1 MYLSTIFKRKLL
13 LAATLLCAGML
24 SMTAATV
31 EDLKPIKST
40 YVCAFDNYTQNGGSR
55 AKGTLFGNNYFIDVT
70 GGSVSTGKGSIDIS
84 NSKTYSAIN
93 GADVD
98 YLSAKYSTYGSQL
111 NSLRLKNAQ
120 DVIALKPLAGSVI
133 YVFGV
138 GGGKTGADARIPKFA
153 TDAALSY
160 ALNAAPDAN
169 HPKTSEYVYK
179 FEVPKDKGFDGENPL
194 YIGSYNGDAFFS
206 YIIVE
211 CPQVESLYEVSVSAS
226 PNEAGLAAVISQ
238 APAQEAGKEE
248 VILEANPNK
257 GYAFK
262 EWQDDQGNTLST
274 NNPYTCEI
282 GADAS
287 FVAVFELRALP
298 ISATP
303 ATVLVKHVYDV
314 TGCKTKGDNQLIDS
328 SHDGDYIKFD
338 VIPAVAGKYSF
349 TSMIGTKND
358 GVAVT
363 LGYVDASG
371 NYVESEKK
379 DITNSGNYNRGENY
393 TWEFDLEEPG
403 KLYTF
408 KMLCHTT
415 KGGFCVNVFEMA
427 VVRAGDVTPTYTVTY
442 GLGETGAVGA
452 APAAESLKSGK
463 SITIP
468 ANYTLY
474 KEGYTLT
481 GWTDGVKTYK
491 LGDKMTVTANVALTP
506 VFTQN
511 NVSLADREEDITI
524 EWDFQRR
531 NGAPTV
537 AWEKRGLDNLSW
549 VTQVEIDG
557 EVIDVRMRVDVSAGK
572 VANANWPDCAQ
583 INKGTI
589 LSIPACK
596 GATIQ
601 MESLNAITTTT
612 IAGAVINQGTKTPT
626 YTYEGSEE
634 LIDIVIGDDGK
645 YWRTVTLTLPAL
657 TLVVTDRE
665 DLAASGTY
673 AKATY
678 SRTVDPAYNYG
689 TICLPFTPDA
699 ETCENYTFYTL
710 SKANST
716 SITFVEVDEPQANM
730 PYLYRAKDREA
741 TTHVFTGGK
750 TTVNTE
756 AGAHVVG
763 NWSFAGVFAKTVFK
777 PAELNA
783 NLYIYKPTSGE
794 DLIVEALNSLTMWP
808 YRAYFKC
815 NQVVAASAPTLRM
828 VIDGGVTGIEE
839 VITPDQIEGAVIYDL
854 MGRPVQ
860 QMIEGNFYI
869 VNGEKV
875 LY

>member
-31 EDLKPIKST
+31 ADLNPIKST
-40 YVCAFDNYTQNGGSR
+40 YVCAFDNYTQNGGGTR

-70 GGSVSTGKGSIDIS
+70 GGSVSTEKGSIDIS
-84 NSKTYSAIN
+84 KSSTYSAIN

-120 DVIALKPLAGSVI
+120 DVIALKPVAGSVI
-133 YVFGV
+133 YVFGQ
-138 GGGKTGADARIPKFA
+138 GNGKTGADARIPRFSTEA
-153 TDAALSY
+153 DLDP

-169 HPKTSEYVYK
+169 HPKTSNYVYK
-179 FEVPKDKGFDGENPL
+179 FEVPESFDGEKVL

-282 GADAS
+282 SADAS

-298 ISATP
+298 VSETP

-314 TGCKTKGDNQLIDS
+314 TGCVTKGDNQLIDS

-358 GVAVT
+358 GMAVT

-379 DITNSGNYNRGENY
+379 DITNSGNWNSGENY

-408 KMLCHTT
+408 KMLCHA
-415 KGGFCVNVFEMA
+415 KGSYCVNVFEMA
-427 VVRAGDVTPTYTVTY
+427 VVRASDVTPTYTVTY
-442 GLGETGAVGA
+442 GLGESGAVGA

-468 ANYTLY
+468 ANFTLY

-481 GWTDGVKTYK
+481 AWTDGANTYD
-491 LGDKMTVTANVALTP
+491 LGEKMTVTSNVSLSP

-511 NVSLADREEDITI
+511 TVSLADREEDITI
-524 EWDFQRR
+524 KWDFQRQ

-537 AWEKRGLDNLSW
+537 AWQGASFANMVW
-549 VTQVEIDG
+549 IAQAEING
-557 EVIDVRMRVDVSAGK
+557 EMIDVKMGVDASAGK
-572 VANANWPDCAQ
+572 VANANWNDWAQ
-583 INKGTI
+583 INGGTI

-601 MESLNAITTTT
+601 MESYNATTTTT
-612 IAGAVINQGTKTPT
+612 IAGDVINQGTKTPT
-626 YTYEGSEE
+626 YTYEGSDEQVN
-634 LIDIVIGDDGK
+634 IVIGDGS

-678 SRTVDPAYNYG
+678 SRTVDPIYNYG

-741 TTHVFTGGK
+741 TTHVFTGGT
-750 TTVNTE
+750 TTVNNVLGE
-756 AGAHVVG
+756 QVVG
-763 NWSFAGVFAKTVFK
+763 NWTFAGVFAKTVFL

-783 NLYIYKPTSGE
+783 DLYIYKPTSGE
-794 DLIVEALNSLTMWP
+794 DLLVQALNSLTMWP
-808 YRAYFKC
+808 YRAYLKC
-815 NQVVAASAPTLRM
+815 NRVVMSSAPASAMRL
-828 VIDGGVTGIEE
+828 VIDGGATGIEE

-860 QMIEGNFYI
+860 QMTEGNLYI

>member
-31 EDLKPIKST
+31 ADLKPIKST
-40 YVCAFDNYTQNGGSR
+40 YVCAFDNYTQNGGGTR
-55 AKGTLFGNNYFIDVT
+55 AEGTLFEHDYFLDVK
-70 GGSVSTGKGSIDIS
+70 GGSVATNKGSIDIS
-84 NSKTYSAIN
+84 KSSTYSAIN

-98 YLSAKYSTYGSQL
+98 YLAAKYSTYGSQL
-111 NSLRLKNAQ
+111 NSLRLKNNQ
-120 DVIALKPLAGSVI
+120 DVIALKPVAGSVI
-133 YVFGV
+133 YVFGQ
-138 GGGKTGADARIPKFA
+138 GNGKTGADARIPRFSTEA
-153 TDAALSY
+153 DLDP

-169 HPKTSEYVYK
+169 HPKTSNYVYK
-179 FEVPKDKGFDGENPL
+179 FEVPESFDGTKVL

-211 CPQVESLYEVSVSAS
+211 CPQVESLYEVTVSAS
-226 PNEAGLAAVISQ
+226 PNEAGLATVISQ

-248 VILEANPNK
+248 VILEANPNI

-282 GADAS
+282 SADAS

-298 ISATP
+298 VSETP

-314 TGCKTKGDNQLIDS
+314 TGCVTKGDNQLIDS

-338 VIPAVAGKYSF
+338 VIPAAAGKYSF

-358 GVAVT
+358 GMAVT

-379 DITNSGNYNRGENY
+379 DITNSGNWNSGENY

-408 KMLCHTT
+408 KMLCHAT
-415 KGGFCVNVFEMA
+415 GSYCVNVFEMA

-468 ANYTLY
+468 ANFTLY
-474 KEGYTLT
+474 KEAYTLT
-481 GWTDGVKTYK
+481 GWTDGEKTYQ

-524 EWDFQRR
+524 EWDFQRK

-537 AWEKRGLDNLSW
+537 AWQGAAFADMAW

-557 EVIDVRMRVDVSAGK
+557 EVIDVKMGVNASAGK
-572 VANANWPDCAQ
+572 VANANWNDWAQ
-583 INKGTI
+583 INGGTV
-589 LSIPACK
+589 LSIPAYK

-601 MESLNAITTTT
+601 MESHSATTNTT
-612 IAGAVINQGTKTPT
+612 IAGDVINQGTKTPT
-626 YTYEGSEE
+626 YTYEGSDEQVN
-634 LIDIVIGDDGK
+634 IVIGDGS

-678 SRTVDPAYNYG
+678 SRTVDPIYNYG

-750 TTVNTE
+750 TTVNNE
-756 AGAHVVG
+756 VGEHVVG
-763 NWSFAGVFAKTVFK
+763 NWSFAGVFAKTVFR

-783 NLYIYKPTSGE
+783 DFYIYKPNGGE
-794 DLIVEALNSLTMWP
+794 DLLIQALNSLTMWP
-808 YRAYFKC
+808 YRAYLKC
-815 NQVVAASAPTLRM
+815 NRVVMSSAPAMRL
-828 VIDGGVTGIEE
+828 VIEGGVTGIEE
-839 VITPDQIEGAVIYDL
+839 VITPDQIEGAVMYDL

-860 QMIEGNFYI
+860 EMTEGNLYI

>member
-1 MYLSTIFKRKLL
+1 M
-13 LAATLLCAGML
+13 
-24 SMTAATV
+24 
-31 EDLKPIKST
+31 
-40 YVCAFDNYTQNGGSR
+40 CAFSDYTKDDSTTVDG
-55 AKGTLFGNNYFIDVT
+55 KGKVSVIRKAGNKFGNDYFLDVK
-70 GGSVSTGKGSIDIS
+70 GGTVATNKGSIDIS
-84 NSKTYSAIN
+84 NSDKKAQYSAIN

-98 YLSAKYSTYGSQL
+98 YLSAKYSTYGSRL

-133 YVFGV
+133 YVFGQ
-138 GGGKTGADARIPKFA
+138 GNNKTGAQARIPKFA
-153 TDAALSY
+153 TDADLKE
-160 ALNAAPDAN
+160 ALNDGPDES
-169 HPKTSEYVYK
+169 HPKTSNYVYK

-211 CPQVESLYEVSVSAS
+211 LPPVEPLYKVTVSAS
-226 PNEAGLAAVISQ
+226 PVEGGLVSAVQEPQQDGVTEVVTLNATTNE
-238 APAQEAGKEE
+238 
-248 VILEANPNK
+248 

-262 EWQDDQGNTLST
+262 EWQDAEGNTLST

-287 FVAVFELRALP
+287 FVAVFEL
-298 ISATP
+298 
-303 ATVLVKHVYDV
+303 
-314 TGCKTKGDNQLIDS
+314 
-328 SHDGDYIKFD
+328 
-338 VIPAVAGKYSF
+338 
-349 TSMIGTKND
+349 M
-358 GVAVT
+358 
-363 LGYVDASG
+363 
-371 NYVESEKK
+371 
-379 DITNSGNYNRGENY
+379 
-393 TWEFDLEEPG
+393 
-403 KLYTF
+403 
-408 KMLCHTT
+408 
-415 KGGFCVNVFEMA
+415 
-427 VVRAGDVTPTYTVTY
+427 PTYTVTY
-442 GLGETGAVGA
+442 GLGESGAVGA
-452 APAAESLKSGK
+452 APAAESQESGK
-463 SITIP
+463 TITIP

-481 GWTDGVKTYK
+481 GWTDGEKTYK
-491 LGDKMTVTANVALTP
+491 LGDEMTVTANVALTP

-511 NVSLADREEDITI
+511 NVSLATRNDAVTIT
-524 EWDFQRR
+524 WDFQRK

-537 AWEKRGLDNLSW
+537 AWQGGSYANMAW
-549 VTQVEIDG
+549 VSQVKVNG
-557 EVIDVRMRVDVSAGK
+557 ETIDVKMGVNAASGK
-572 VANANWPDCAQ
+572 VANANWNDWAQ

-601 MESLNAITTTT
+601 MESHSATTTTT
-612 IAGAVINQGTKTPT
+612 IAGAVINQGTLTPT
-626 YTYEGSEE
+626 YTYEGSDEQVN
-634 LIDIVIGDDGK
+634 IVIGDGS
-645 YWRTVTLTLPAL
+645 YWRTVKLTLPAR
-657 TLVVTDRE
+657 TLDVVDRE
-665 DLAASGTY
+665 DLVAEGTY
-673 AKATY
+673 AQATY

-699 ETCENYTFYTL
+699 ETCEKYTFYTL

-815 NQVVAASAPTLRM
+815 NQVVAASAPMLRV

>member
-1 MYLSTIFKRKLL
+1 M
-13 LAATLLCAGML
+13 LLCAGML

-31 EDLKPIKST
+31 ADLKPIKST
-40 YVCAFDNYTQNGGSR
+40 YVYAFDAYTQNGGGSR

-98 YLSAKYSTYGSQL
+98 YLSVKYSTYGSQL
-111 NSLRLKNAQ
+111 KSLRLKNAQ

-133 YVFGV
+133 YVFGE
-138 GGGKTGADARIPKFA
+138 GGGKTGAGARIPRFSTEA
-153 TDAALSY
+153 DLDP
-160 ALNAAPDAN
+160 ALNAAPDES
-169 HPKTSEYVYK
+169 HPKTNNYVYK
-179 FEVPKDKGFDGENPL
+179 FEVPKGFDGEEVL
-194 YIGSYNGDAFFS
+194 YIGSYNDDAYFS

-211 CPQVESLYEVSVSAS
+211 LPPVESLYEVSVSAS

-314 TGCKTKGDNQLIDS
+314 TGCKTKGENQIIDS
-328 SHDGDYIKFD
+328 SKDGHYIKFD
-338 VIPAVAGKYSF
+338 VIPSVAGKYSF
-349 TSMIGTKND
+349 TSGIGTKND
-358 GVAVT
+358 GIAVT
-363 LGYVDASG
+363 LGYIDGAG
-371 NYVESEKK
+371 NYIEKEKK
-379 DITNSGNYNRGENY
+379 NITNTGGYNNLTDY

-403 KLYTF
+403 SLYTF
-408 KMLCHTT
+408 KMLCHNE
-415 KGGFCVNVFEMA
+415 GSGYCVNAYAMD
-427 VVRAGDVTPTYTVTY
+427 VVRIGDVTPTYTATY
-442 GLGETGAVGA
+442 SIGDTGAEGA
-452 APAAESLKSGK
+452 APATESLKSGK

-511 NVSLADREEDITI
+511 NVSLATRNDAVTIT
-524 EWDFQRR
+524 WDFQRK

-537 AWEKRGLDNLSW
+537 AWQGGSYANMAW
-549 VTQVEIDG
+549 VSQVKVNG
-557 EVIDVRMRVDVSAGK
+557 ETIDVKMGVNAASGK
-572 VANANWPDCAQ
+572 VANANWNDWAQ

-601 MESLNAITTTT
+601 MESHSATTTTT
-612 IAGAVINQGTKTPT
+612 IAGDTIDQGTKTPS
-626 YTYEGSEE
+626 YTYEGSDEQVN
-634 LIDIVIGDDGK
+634 IVIGDGS
-645 YWRTVTLTLPAL
+645 YWRTVKLTLPAR
-657 TLVVTDRE
+657 TLDVVDRE
-665 DLAASGTY
+665 DLVAEGTY
-673 AKATY
+673 AQATY

-699 ETCENYTFYTL
+699 ETCEKYTFYTL

-741 TTHVFTGGK
+741 TIHTFAGGE

-763 NWSFAGVFAKTVFK
+763 NWSFAGVFAKTIFK

-815 NQVVAASAPTLRM
+815 NQVVAASAPMLRV

>member
-1 MYLSTIFKRKLL
+1 MNFFTKSRRRLL
-13 LAATLLCAGML
+13 LFAALLCAGMA
-24 SMTAATV
+24 SMKASTV
-31 EDLKPIKST
+31 NDLQTIRGT
-40 YVCAFDNYTQNGGSR
+40 YVYAFDAYTQNGGGTR
-55 AKGTLFGNNYFIDVT
+55 TNGTLFGNDFFLDVT

-84 NSKTYSAIN
+84 NSSTYTAIN

-98 YLSAKYSTYGSQL
+98 YLSATYSTYGSQL

-120 DVIALKPLAGSVI
+120 DVIALKPVAGSVI
-133 YVFGV
+133 YLFGQ
-138 GGGKTGADARIPKFA
+138 GNNKTGAEARIPKFA
-153 TDAALSY
+153 TDAALSS
-160 ALNAAPDAN
+160 ALNATPGAD
-169 HPKTSEYVYK
+169 HPASGTYVYK
-179 FEVPKDKGFDGENPL
+179 FEVPEDFDGEKVL

-211 CPQVESLYEVSVSAS
+211 LPPVESLYEVTVSAS
-226 PNEAGLAAVISQ
+226 PVEGGLVTAV
-238 APAQEAGKEE
+238 QEPQQDGVTE
-248 VILEANPNK
+248 VVTLYANPNK

-262 EWQDDQGNTLST
+262 EWQDAEGNTLST
-274 NNPYTCEI
+274 TTPYTDSI
-282 GADAS
+282 KADAAY
-287 FVAVFELRALP
+287 VAVFESTALP
-298 ISATP
+298 VSATP

-314 TGCKTKGDNQLIDS
+314 TDCKTKGDDQLIDS
-328 SHDGDYIKFD
+328 SYDGAYIKFD

-358 GVAVT
+358 GMGVT
-363 LGYVDASG
+363 LGYVDAGG

-379 DITNSGNYNRGENY
+379 DITNSGNWNSGENY

-408 KMLCHTT
+408 KMLCHAN
-415 KGGFCVNVFEMA
+415 GSYCVNVFEMA
-427 VVRAGDVTPTYTVTY
+427 VVRVGDVTPTYTVTY

-463 SITIP
+463 TITIP
-468 ANYTLY
+468 ANFTLY

-481 GWTDGVKTYK
+481 GWTDGVNTYD
-491 LGDKMTVTANVALTP
+491 LGGKMTVTSNVSLTP

-511 NVSLADREEDITI
+511 NVSLATRNDAVTIT
-524 EWDFQRR
+524 WDFQRK

-537 AWEKRGLDNLSW
+537 AWQGGSCENMAW
-549 VTQVEIDG
+549 VSQVKVNG
-557 EVIDVRMRVDVSAGK
+557 ETIDVKMGVNAASGK
-572 VANANWPDCAQ
+572 VANANWEDWAQ
-583 INKGTI
+583 LNGGTV
-589 LSIPACK
+589 LSIPAYK

-601 MESLNAITTTT
+601 LESYSATTTTT
-612 IAGAVINQGTKTPT
+612 IAGDVIDQGTKTPS
-626 YTYEGSEE
+626 YTYEGTEE
-634 LIDIVIGDDGK
+634 QIDIVIGDGS
-645 YWRTVTLTLPAL
+645 YWRTVTLTLPAR
-657 TLVVTDRE
+657 TLEVVDRE
-665 DLAASGTY
+665 DLVAEGTY
-673 AKATY
+673 AQATY

-699 ETCENYTFYTL
+699 ETCEQYTFYTL
-710 SKANST
+710 SAATNNT
-716 SITFVEVDEPQANM
+716 ITFVEVAEPQANM

-741 TTHVFTGGK
+741 TTHTFTGGE

-756 AGAHVVG
+756 AGAQVVG

-815 NQVVAASAPTLRM
+815 NQVVAASAPTLRV

>member
-1 MYLSTIFKRKLL
+1 MCTRLMHTPK
-13 LAATLLCAGML
+13 M
-24 SMTAATV
+24 
-31 EDLKPIKST
+31 
-40 YVCAFDNYTQNGGSR
+40 GGGTR
-55 AKGTLFGNNYFIDVT
+55 TNGTLFGNDFFLDVT
-70 GGSVSTGKGSIDIS
+70 GGSVSTGKGSIDLS
-84 NSKTYSAIN
+84 NSSTYTAIN

-98 YLSAKYSTYGSQL
+98 YLSATYSTYGSQL

-120 DVIALKPLAGSVI
+120 DVIALKPVAGSVI
-133 YVFGV
+133 YLFGQ
-138 GGGKTGADARIPKFA
+138 GNNKTGAEARIPKFA
-153 TDAALSY
+153 TDAALSS
-160 ALNAAPDAN
+160 ALNATPGAD
-169 HPKTSEYVYK
+169 HPASGTYVYK
-179 FEVPKDKGFDGENPL
+179 FEVPEGFDGEQPL

-211 CPQVESLYEVSVSAS
+211 LPPVESLYEVTASAS
-226 PNEAGLAAVISQ
+226 PVEGGLVTAV
-238 APAQEAGKEE
+238 QEPQQDGVTE
-248 VILEANPNK
+248 VVTLYANPNK

-262 EWQDDQGNTLST
+262 EWQDAEGNTLST
-274 NNPYTCEI
+274 STPYTDSI
-282 GADAS
+282 KADAAY
-287 FVAVFELRALP
+287 VAVFESTALP
-298 ISATP
+298 VSATP

-314 TGCKTKGDNQLIDS
+314 TGCVTKGDNQLIDS

-358 GVAVT
+358 GMGVT
-363 LGYVDASG
+363 LGYVDAGG

-379 DITNSGNYNRGENY
+379 DITNSGNWNSGENY

-408 KMLCHTT
+408 KMLCHAE
-415 KGGFCVNVFEMA
+415 GGYCVNVFEMA
-427 VVRAGDVTPTYTVTY
+427 VVRVGDVTPTYTVTY

-463 SITIP
+463 TITIP

-481 GWTDGVKTYK
+481 GWTDGVNTYD
-491 LGDKMTVTANVALTP
+491 LGGKMTVSANTNLTP

-511 NVSLADREEDITI
+511 NVSLATRNDAVTIT
-524 EWDFQRR
+524 WDFQRK

-537 AWEKRGLDNLSW
+537 AWQGGSCENMAW
-549 VTQVEIDG
+549 VSQVKVNG
-557 EVIDVRMRVDVSAGK
+557 ETIDVKMGVNAASGK
-572 VANANWPDCAQ
+572 VANANWEDWAQ
-583 INKGTI
+583 LNGGTV
-589 LSIPACK
+589 LSIPAYK

-601 MESLNAITTTT
+601 LESYSATTTTT
-612 IAGAVINQGTKTPT
+612 IAGDVIDQGTKTPS
-626 YTYEGSEE
+626 YTYEGTEE
-634 LIDIVIGDDGK
+634 QIDIVIGDGS
-645 YWRTVTLTLPAL
+645 YWRTVTLTLPAR
-657 TLVVTDRE
+657 TLEVVDRE
-665 DLAASGTY
+665 DLVAEGTY
-673 AKATY
+673 AQATY

-699 ETCENYTFYTL
+699 ETCEQYTFYTL
-710 SKANST
+710 SAATNNT
-716 SITFVEVDEPQANM
+716 ITFVEVAEPQANM
-730 PYLYRAKDREA
+730 PYLYSAKDREA
-741 TTHVFTGGK
+741 TTHTFTGGE

-756 AGAHVVG
+756 AGAQVVG

-815 NQVVAASAPTLRM
+815 NQVVAASAPTLRV

-839 VITPDQIEGAVIYDL
+839 VIPPDQIEGAVIYDL

>member
-31 EDLKPIKST
+31 ADLKPIKST
-40 YVCAFDNYTQNGGSR
+40 YVCAFDNYTQNGGGTR
-55 AKGTLFGNNYFIDVT
+55 AEGTLFEHDYFLDVK
-70 GGSVSTGKGSIDIS
+70 GGSVATNKGSIDIS
-84 NSKTYSAIN
+84 KSSTYSAIN

-98 YLSAKYSTYGSQL
+98 YLAAKYSTYGSQL
-111 NSLRLKNAQ
+111 NSLRLKNNH
-120 DVIALKPLAGSVI
+120 DVIALKPVAGSVI
-133 YVFGV
+133 YVFGQ
-138 GGGKTGADARIPKFA
+138 GNGKTGADARIPRFSTEA
-153 TDAALSY
+153 DLDP

-169 HPKTSEYVYK
+169 HPKTSNYVYK
-179 FEVPKDKGFDGENPL
+179 FEVPESFDGTKVL

-211 CPQVESLYEVSVSAS
+211 CPQVESLYEVTVSAS
-226 PNEAGLAAVISQ
+226 PNEAGLATVISQ

-248 VILEANPNK
+248 VILEANPNI

-282 GADAS
+282 SADAS

-298 ISATP
+298 VSETP

-314 TGCKTKGDNQLIDS
+314 TGCVTKGDNQLIDS

-338 VIPAVAGKYSF
+338 VIPAAAGKYSF

-358 GVAVT
+358 GMAVT

-379 DITNSGNYNRGENY
+379 DITNSGNWNSGENY

-408 KMLCHTT
+408 KMLCHAT
-415 KGGFCVNVFEMA
+415 GSYCVNVFEMA

-468 ANYTLY
+468 ANFTLY

-481 GWTDGVKTYK
+481 GWTDGEKTYQ

-524 EWDFQRR
+524 EWDFQRN

-537 AWEKRGLDNLSW
+537 AWQGATFADMAW

-557 EVIDVRMRVDVSAGK
+557 EVIDVRMRVNASAGK
-572 VANANWPDCAQ
+572 VANANWNDWAQ
-583 INKGTI
+583 INGGTV

-601 MESLNAITTTT
+601 MESWGATKTTT
-612 IAGAVINQGTKTPT
+612 IAGDVINQETKTPT
-626 YTYEGSEE
+626 YTYEGSDEQV
-634 LIDIVIGDDGK
+634 DIVIGDGS

-657 TLVVTDRE
+657 TLVVTDLE

-678 SRTVDPAYNYG
+678 SRTVDPIYNYG

-716 SITFVEVDEPQANM
+716 SVTFVEVNEPQANM

-750 TTVNTE
+750 TTVNNE
-756 AGAHVVG
+756 VGEHVVG
-763 NWSFAGVFAKTVFK
+763 NWSFAGVFAKTVFS

-783 NLYIYKPTSGE
+783 DLYIYKPNGGE
-794 DLIVEALNSLTMWP
+794 DLLIQALNSLTMWP
-808 YRAYFKC
+808 YRAYLKC
-815 NQVVAASAPTLRM
+815 NRVVMSSAPAMRL

-839 VITPDQIEGAVIYDL
+839 VITPDQIEGAVMYDL

-860 QMIEGNFYI
+860 EVTEGNLYI

>member
-1 MYLSTIFKRKLL
+1 MTFKRSEVPMCTRLMHTPK
-13 LAATLLCAGML
+13 M
-24 SMTAATV
+24 
-31 EDLKPIKST
+31 
-40 YVCAFDNYTQNGGSR
+40 GGGTR
-55 AKGTLFGNNYFIDVT
+55 AKGTLFGNDFFLDVT

-84 NSKTYSAIN
+84 VSDTYSAIN

-120 DVIALKPLAGSVI
+120 DVIALKPVAGSVI
-133 YVFGV
+133 YLFGQ
-138 GGGKTGADARIPKFA
+138 GNNKTGAEARIPKFA
-153 TDAALSY
+153 TDAALSS
-160 ALNAAPDAN
+160 ALNATPGAD
-169 HPKTSEYVYK
+169 HPASGTYVYK
-179 FEVPKDKGFDGENPL
+179 FEVPEDFDGEKVL

-211 CPQVESLYEVSVSAS
+211 LPPVESLYEVTVSAS
-226 PNEAGLAAVISQ
+226 PVEGGLVSAV
-238 APAQEAGKEE
+238 QEPQQDGVTE
-248 VILEANPNK
+248 VVTLYANPNK

-262 EWQDDQGNTLST
+262 EWQDAEGNTLST
-274 NNPYTCEI
+274 TTPYTDSI
-282 GADAS
+282 KADAAY
-287 FVAVFELRALP
+287 VAVFESTALP
-298 ISATP
+298 VSATP

-314 TGCKTKGDNQLIDS
+314 TGCVTKGDNQLIDS

-358 GVAVT
+358 GMGVT
-363 LGYVDASG
+363 LGYVDAGG

-379 DITNSGNYNRGENY
+379 DITNSGNWNSGENY

-408 KMLCHTT
+408 KMLCHAN
-415 KGGFCVNVFEMA
+415 GSYCVNVFEMA
-427 VVRAGDVTPTYTVTY
+427 VVRVGDVTPTYTVTY

-463 SITIP
+463 TITIP
-468 ANYTLY
+468 ANFTLY

-481 GWTDGVKTYK
+481 GWTDGVNTYD
-491 LGDKMTVTANVALTP
+491 LGDKMTVTSNVSLTP

-511 NVSLADREEDITI
+511 NVSLATRNDAVTIT
-524 EWDFQRR
+524 WDFQRK

-537 AWEKRGLDNLSW
+537 AWQGGSCENMAW
-549 VTQVEIDG
+549 VSQVKVNG
-557 EVIDVRMRVDVSAGK
+557 ETIDVKMGVNAASGK
-572 VANANWPDCAQ
+572 VANANWEDWAQ
-583 INKGTI
+583 LNGGTV
-589 LSIPACK
+589 LSIPAYK

-601 MESLNAITTTT
+601 LESYSATTTTT
-612 IAGAVINQGTKTPT
+612 IAGDVIDQGTKTPS
-626 YTYEGSEE
+626 YTYEGTEE
-634 LIDIVIGDDGK
+634 QIDIVIGDGS
-645 YWRTVTLTLPAL
+645 YWRTVTLTLPAR
-657 TLVVTDRE
+657 TLEVVDRE
-665 DLAASGTY
+665 DLVAEGTY
-673 AKATY
+673 AQATY

-699 ETCENYTFYTL
+699 ETCEQYTFYTL
-710 SKANST
+710 SAATNNT
-716 SITFVEVDEPQANM
+716 ITFVEVAEPQANM
-730 PYLYRAKDREA
+730 PYLYSAKDREA
-741 TTHVFTGGK
+741 TTHTFTGGE

-756 AGAHVVG
+756 AGAQVVG

-815 NQVVAASAPTLRM
+815 NQVVAASAPTLRV

>member
-1 MYLSTIFKRKLL
+1 MCTRLMHTPK
-13 LAATLLCAGML
+13 M
-24 SMTAATV
+24 
-31 EDLKPIKST
+31 
-40 YVCAFDNYTQNGGSR
+40 GGGTR
-55 AKGTLFGNNYFIDVT
+55 AKGTLFGNDFFLDVI
-70 GGSVSTGKGSIDIS
+70 GGSVATNKGSIDLS
-84 NSKTYSAIN
+84 NSSTYTAIN

-98 YLSAKYSTYGSQL
+98 YLSATYSTYGSQL

-120 DVIALKPLAGSVI
+120 DVIALKPVAGSVI
-133 YVFGV
+133 YVFGQ
-138 GGGKTGADARIPKFA
+138 GNNKTGAEARIPKFA
-153 TDAALSY
+153 TDAALSS
-160 ALNAAPDAN
+160 ALNETPGAD
-169 HPKTSEYVYK
+169 HPASGTYVYK
-179 FEVPKDKGFDGENPL
+179 FEVPEDFDGEKPL

-211 CPQVESLYEVSVSAS
+211 LPQVESLYEVTVSAS
-226 PNEAGLAAVISQ
+226 PVEGGLVSAV
-238 APAQEAGKEE
+238 QEPQQDGVTE
-248 VILEANPNK
+248 VVTLYATPKK
-257 GYAFK
+257 GYVFE
-262 EWQDDQGNTLST
+262 EWQDAEGNTLST
-274 NNPYTCEI
+274 TTPYTDSI
-282 GADAS
+282 KADAAY
-287 FVAVFELRALP
+287 VAVFESTALP
-298 ISATP
+298 VSATP

-358 GVAVT
+358 GMGVT
-363 LGYVDASG
+363 LGYVDAGG

-379 DITNSGNYNRGENY
+379 DITNSGNWNSGENY
-393 TWEFDLEEPG
+393 TWEFDLEESG

-408 KMLCHTT
+408 KMLCHA
-415 KGGFCVNVFEMA
+415 KDSYCVSVFEMD
-427 VVRAGDVTPTYTVTY
+427 VVRIGDATPTYTVTY

-468 ANYTLY
+468 TNYTLY

-481 GWTDGVKTYK
+481 GWTDGETTYK
-491 LGDKMTVTANVALTP
+491 VGDKMTVTSNVSLTP

-511 NVSLADREEDITI
+511 NVSLATRNDAVTIT
-524 EWDFQRR
+524 WDFQRK

-537 AWEKRGLDNLSW
+537 AWEKRGLDNMSW
-549 VTQVEIDG
+549 VSQVKVNG
-557 EVIDVRMRVDVSAGK
+557 ETIDVRMRVNVAAGK
-572 VANANWPDCAQ
+572 FNNVSKEDLVQ
-583 INKGTI
+583 INGGTI

-596 GATIQ
+596 GAIIRW
-601 MESLNAITTTT
+601 ESSYATKITT
-612 IAGAVINQGTKTPT
+612 IAGDTIDQETTTPT
-626 YTYEGSEE
+626 YTYEGSDEQ
-634 LIDIVIGDDGK
+634 IDIVIGDNDGK
-645 YWRTVTLTLPAL
+645 YWRTVTLTLPAR
-657 TLVVTDRE
+657 TLEVVDRE
-665 DLAASGTY
+665 DLVAEGTY
-673 AKATY
+673 AQATY

-699 ETCENYTFYTL
+699 ETCEQYTFYTL
-710 SKANST
+710 SAATNNT
-716 SITFVEVDEPQANM
+716 ITFVEVAEPQANM
-730 PYLYRAKDREA
+730 PYLYSAKDREA
-741 TTHVFTGGK
+741 TTHTFTGGE

-756 AGAHVVG
+756 AGAQVVG

-815 NQVVAASAPTLRM
+815 NQVVAASAPTLRV

>member
-1 MYLSTIFKRKLL
+1 M
-13 LAATLLCAGML
+13 
-24 SMTAATV
+24 
-31 EDLKPIKST
+31 
-40 YVCAFDNYTQNGGSR
+40 
-55 AKGTLFGNNYFIDVT
+55 
-70 GGSVSTGKGSIDIS
+70 
-84 NSKTYSAIN
+84 
-93 GADVD
+93 
-98 YLSAKYSTYGSQL
+98 
-111 NSLRLKNAQ
+111 
-120 DVIALKPLAGSVI
+120 
-133 YVFGV
+133 
-138 GGGKTGADARIPKFA
+138 
-153 TDAALSY
+153 
-160 ALNAAPDAN
+160 
-169 HPKTSEYVYK
+169 
-179 FEVPKDKGFDGENPL
+179 
-194 YIGSYNGDAFFS
+194 
-206 YIIVE
+206 IVE
-211 CPQVESLYEVSVSAS
+211 LPSVESLYEVSVSAS

-298 ISATP
+298 VSETTS
-303 ATVLVKHVYDV
+303 TVLVKNVYDV
-314 TGCKTKGDNQLIDS
+314 SGCKTVGENQIIDS
-328 SHDGDYIKFD
+328 SKDGHYIKFD
-338 VIPAVAGKYSF
+338 VIPSVAGKYSF
-349 TSMIGTKND
+349 TSGIGTKND
-358 GVAVT
+358 GIAVT
-363 LGYVDASG
+363 LGYIDGAG
-371 NYVESEKK
+371 NYIEKEKK
-379 DITNSGNYNRGENY
+379 NITNTGGYNNLTDY

-403 KLYTF
+403 SLYTF
-408 KMLCHTT
+408 KMLCHNE
-415 KGGFCVNVFEMA
+415 GSGYCVNAYAMD
-427 VVRAGDVTPTYTVTY
+427 VVRIGDVTPTYTATY
-442 GLGETGAVGA
+442 SIGDTGAEGA

-491 LGDKMTVTANVALTP
+491 LGDEMTVTANVALTP

-511 NVSLADREEDITI
+511 NVSLATRNDAVTIT
-524 EWDFQRR
+524 WDFQRK

-537 AWEKRGLDNLSW
+537 AWQGGSYTNMAW
-549 VTQVEIDG
+549 VSQVKVNG
-557 EVIDVRMRVDVSAGK
+557 ETIDVKMGVNAASGK
-572 VANANWPDCAQ
+572 VANANWEDWAQ

-601 MESLNAITTTT
+601 MESHSATTTTT
-612 IAGAVINQGTKTPT
+612 IAGAVINQGTLTPT
-626 YTYEGSEE
+626 YTYEGSDEQVN
-634 LIDIVIGDDGK
+634 IVIGDGS
-645 YWRTVTLTLPAL
+645 YWRTVKLTLPAR
-657 TLVVTDRE
+657 TLDVVDRE
-665 DLAASGTY
+665 DLVAEGTY
-673 AKATY
+673 AQATY

-699 ETCENYTFYTL
+699 ETCEKYTFYTL

-716 SITFVEVDEPQANM
+716 SITFVEVNEPQANM

-741 TTHVFTGGK
+741 TIHTFAGGE

-763 NWSFAGVFAKTVFK
+763 NWSFAGVFEKTVFK

-783 NLYIYKPTSGE
+783 DLYIYKPNGGE
-794 DLIVEALNSLTMWP
+794 DLLIQALNSLTMWP
-808 YRAYFKC
+808 YRAYLKC
-815 NQVVAASAPTLRM
+815 NRVVMSSAPAMRL

-839 VITPDQIEGAVIYDL
+839 VITPDQIEGAVMYDL

-860 QMIEGNFYI
+860 EMTEGNLYI

>member
-13 LAATLLCAGML
+13 LAATMLCAGML

-31 EDLKPIKST
+31 ADLKPIKST
-40 YVCAFDNYTQNGGSR
+40 YVCAFDNYTQNGGGTR
-55 AKGTLFGNNYFIDVT
+55 AKGTLFGNDFFLDVT
-70 GGSVSTGKGSIDIS
+70 GGSVATNKGSIDIS
-84 NSKTYSAIN
+84 KSSTYSAIN

-98 YLSAKYSTYGSQL
+98 YLAAKYSTYGSQL
-111 NSLRLKNAQ
+111 NSLRLKNNQ
-120 DVIALKPLAGSVI
+120 DVIALKPVTGAVI
-133 YVFGV
+133 YVFGQ
-138 GGGKTGADARIPKFA
+138 GNGATGAGARIPKFA
-153 TDAALSY
+153 PNADLSSAY
-160 ALNAAPDAN
+160 NNAPDAN
-169 HPKTSEYVYK
+169 HPASNVYVYK
-179 FEVPKDKGFDGENPL
+179 FEVPEGFDGEDVL
-194 YIGSYNGDAFFS
+194 YVGSYNGDAFFS

-211 CPQVESLYEVSVSAS
+211 LPPVESLYEVSVSAS

-238 APAQEAGKEE
+238 ETQQDGVTEQ
-248 VILEANPNK
+248 VILEATPNK

-262 EWQDDQGNTLST
+262 EWQDGEGNTLST
-274 NNPYTCEI
+274 DNPYTCNI
-282 GADAS
+282 TADAE
-287 FVAVFELRALP
+287 FVGVFTLRAVP
-298 ISATP
+298 VSETT
-303 ATVLVKHVYDV
+303 ATVLVKNVYDV
-314 TGCKTKGDNQLIDS
+314 TGCKTKGENQLIDS
-328 SHDGDYIKFD
+328 SEDGHYIKFD
-338 VIPAVAGKYSF
+338 IIPTVAGKYSF
-349 TSMIGTKND
+349 TSGIGTTND
-358 GVAVT
+358 GIAVT
-363 LGYVDASG
+363 LGYIDGAG
-371 NYVESEKK
+371 NYIEKEKK
-379 DITNSGNYNRGENY
+379 NITNTGSYDKLNNY

-403 KLYTF
+403 SLYTF
-408 KMLCHTT
+408 KMLCHNE
-415 KGGFCVNVFEMA
+415 GSGFCVNAYAMD
-427 VVRAGDVTPTYTVTY
+427 VVRIGDVTPTYTVTY
-442 GLGETGAVGA
+442 GLGESGAVGA
-452 APAAESLKSGK
+452 APDAESLKSGK

-468 ANYTLY
+468 ANFTLY
-474 KEGYTLT
+474 KEAYTLT
-481 GWTDGVKTYK
+481 GWTDGEKTYQ
-491 LGDKMTVTANVALTP
+491 LGDEMTVTANVALTP

-524 EWDFQRR
+524 EWDFQRK
-531 NGAPTV
+531 NGAPAV

-557 EVIDVRMRVDVSAGK
+557 EVVDVRMRVNVVAGK
-572 VANANWPDCAQ
+572 FNNVSKDDWCQ
-583 INKGTI
+583 INGGTI

-601 MESLNAITTTT
+601 MESHSATTTTT
-612 IAGAVINQGTKTPT
+612 IADDVINQGTKTPT
-626 YTYEGSEE
+626 YTYEGSDEQV
-634 LIDIVIGDDGK
+634 DIVIGDGS

-678 SRTVDPAYNYG
+678 SRTVDPIYNYG

-750 TTVNTE
+750 TTVNNE
-756 AGAHVVG
+756 VGEHVVG

-783 NLYIYKPTSGE
+783 DLYIYKPNGGE
-794 DLIVEALNSLTMWP
+794 DLLIQALNSLTMWP
-808 YRAYFKC
+808 YRAYLKC
-815 NQVVAASAPTLRM
+815 NRVVMSSAPAMRL

-839 VITPDQIEGAVIYDL
+839 VITPDQIEGAVMYDL

-860 QMIEGNFYI
+860 EMTEGNLYI
-869 VNGEKV
+869 INGEKV

>member
-1 MYLSTIFKRKLL
+1 MNFFTKSRRRLL
-13 LAATLLCAGML
+13 LFAALLCAGMA
-24 SMTAATV
+24 SMKASTV
-31 EDLKPIKST
+31 NDLQTIRGT
-40 YVCAFDNYTQNGGSR
+40 YVYAFDAYTQNGGGTR
-55 AKGTLFGNNYFIDVT
+55 AKGTLFGNDFFLDVT

-84 NSKTYSAIN
+84 VSDTYSAIN

-98 YLSAKYSTYGSQL
+98 YLSAQYSTYGSQL

-120 DVIALKPLAGSVI
+120 DVIALKPVAGSVI
-133 YVFGV
+133 YVFGQ
-138 GGGKTGADARIPKFA
+138 GNGATGAAARIPRFSTEA
-153 TDAALSY
+153 DLDP
-160 ALNAAPDAN
+160 ALNVAPDES
-169 HPKTSEYVYK
+169 HPKTNNYVFKY
-179 FEVPKDKGFDGENPL
+179 EVPEDFDGEKVL
-194 YIGSYNGDAFFS
+194 YIGSYNGDAYFS

-211 CPQVESLYEVSVSAS
+211 LPPVESLYEVTVSAS
-226 PNEAGLAAVISQ
+226 PVEGGLVSAV
-238 APAQEAGKEE
+238 QEPQQDGVTE
-248 VILEANPNK
+248 VVTLYANPNK

-262 EWQDDQGNTLST
+262 EWQDAEGNTLST
-274 NNPYTCEI
+274 STPYTDSI
-282 GADAS
+282 KADAAY
-287 FVAVFELRALP
+287 VAVFESTALP
-298 ISATP
+298 VSATP

-314 TGCKTKGDNQLIDS
+314 TGCVTKGDNQLIDS

-358 GVAVT
+358 GMGVT
-363 LGYVDASG
+363 LGYVDAGG

-379 DITNSGNYNRGENY
+379 DITNSGNWNSGENY

-408 KMLCHTT
+408 KMLCHAE
-415 KGGFCVNVFEMA
+415 GGYCVNVFEMA
-427 VVRAGDVTPTYTVTY
+427 VVRVGDVTPTYTVTY

-463 SITIP
+463 TITIP

-481 GWTDGVKTYK
+481 GWTDGVNTYD
-491 LGDKMTVTANVALTP
+491 LGGKMTVSANTNLTP

-511 NVSLADREEDITI
+511 NVSLATRNDAVTIT
-524 EWDFQRR
+524 WDFQRK

-537 AWEKRGLDNLSW
+537 AWQGGSCENMAW
-549 VTQVEIDG
+549 VSQVKVNG
-557 EVIDVRMRVDVSAGK
+557 ETIDVKMGVNAASGK
-572 VANANWPDCAQ
+572 VANANWEDWAQ
-583 INKGTI
+583 LNGGTV
-589 LSIPACK
+589 LSIPAYK

-601 MESLNAITTTT
+601 LESYSATTTTT
-612 IAGAVINQGTKTPT
+612 IAGDVIDQGTKTPS
-626 YTYEGSEE
+626 YTYEGTEE
-634 LIDIVIGDDGK
+634 QIDIVIGDGS
-645 YWRTVTLTLPAL
+645 YWRTVTLTLPAR
-657 TLVVTDRE
+657 TLEVVDRE
-665 DLAASGTY
+665 DLVAEGTY
-673 AKATY
+673 AQATY

-699 ETCENYTFYTL
+699 ETCEQYTFYTL
-710 SKANST
+710 SAATNNT
-716 SITFVEVDEPQANM
+716 ITFVEVAEPQANM
-730 PYLYRAKDREA
+730 PYLYSAKDREA
-741 TTHVFTGGK
+741 TTHTFTGGE

-756 AGAHVVG
+756 AGAQVVG

-815 NQVVAASAPTLRM
+815 NQVVAASAPTLRV

-839 VITPDQIEGAVIYDL
+839 VIPPDQIEGAVIYDL

>member
-31 EDLKPIKST
+31 ADLKPIKST
-40 YVCAFDNYTQNGGSR
+40 YVCAFDNYTQNGGGTR
-55 AKGTLFGNNYFIDVT
+55 AKGTLFGHDYFLDVK

-84 NSKTYSAIN
+84 DSKTYSAIN

-111 NSLRLKNAQ
+111 NSLRLKNNQ
-120 DVIALKPLAGSVI
+120 DVIALKPVAGSVI
-133 YVFGV
+133 YVFGQ
-138 GGGKTGADARIPKFA
+138 GNGATGTAARIPRFSTEA
-153 TDAALSY
+153 DLDP
-160 ALNAAPDAN
+160 ALNAAPDES
-169 HPKTSEYVYK
+169 HPKTNNYVFK
-179 FEVPKDKGFDGENPL
+179 FEVPEGFDGEKVL

-211 CPQVESLYEVSVSAS
+211 LPPVESLYEVSVSAS

-282 GADAS
+282 SADTS

-298 ISATP
+298 VSETP

-314 TGCKTKGDNQLIDS
+314 TGCVTKGDNQLIDS
-328 SHDGDYIKFD
+328 SKDGHYIKFD

-379 DITNSGNYNRGENY
+379 DITNSGNWNSGENY

-408 KMLCHTT
+408 KMLCHA
-415 KGGFCVNVFEMA
+415 KDSYCVNVFEMA

-468 ANYTLY
+468 ANFTLY
-474 KEGYTLT
+474 KESYTLT
-481 GWTDGVKTYK
+481 GWTDGEKTYQ
-491 LGDKMTVTANVALTP
+491 LGDKMTVTANVTLTP

-511 NVSLADREEDITI
+511 NVSLATRNDAVTIT
-524 EWDFQRR
+524 WDFQRK

-537 AWEKRGLDNLSW
+537 AW
-549 VTQVEIDG
+549 
-557 EVIDVRMRVDVSAGK
+557 
-572 VANANWPDCAQ
+572 
-583 INKGTI
+583 
-589 LSIPACK
+589 
-596 GATIQ
+596 
-601 MESLNAITTTT
+601 
-612 IAGAVINQGTKTPT
+612 QG
-626 YTYEGSEE
+626 GS
-634 LIDIVIGDDGK
+634 
-645 YWRTVTLTLPAL
+645 Y
-657 TLVVTDRE
+657 
-665 DLAASGTY
+665 
-673 AKATY
+673 
-678 SRTVDPAYNYG
+678 
-689 TICLPFTPDA
+689 
-699 ETCENYTFYTL
+699 ENYQEKWPAR
-710 SKANST
+710 SK
-716 SITFVEVDEPQANM
+716 
-730 PYLYRAKDREA
+730 
-741 TTHVFTGGK
+741 
-750 TTVNTE
+750 
-756 AGAHVVG
+756 
-763 NWSFAGVFAKTVFK
+763 
-777 PAELNA
+777 
-783 NLYIYKPTSGE
+783 
-794 DLIVEALNSLTMWP
+794 
-808 YRAYFKC
+808 
-815 NQVVAASAPTLRM
+815 
-828 VIDGGVTGIEE
+828 
-839 VITPDQIEGAVIYDL
+839 
-854 MGRPVQ
+854 
-860 QMIEGNFYI
+860 
-869 VNGEKV
+869 
-875 LY
+875 

>member
-1 MYLSTIFKRKLL
+1 MCTRLMHTPK
-13 LAATLLCAGML
+13 M
-24 SMTAATV
+24 
-31 EDLKPIKST
+31 
-40 YVCAFDNYTQNGGSR
+40 GGGTR
-55 AKGTLFGNNYFIDVT
+55 AKGTLFGNDFFLDVT

-84 NSKTYSAIN
+84 VSDTYSAIN

-120 DVIALKPLAGSVI
+120 DVIALKPVAGSVI
-133 YVFGV
+133 YLFGQ
-138 GGGKTGADARIPKFA
+138 GNNKTGAEARIPKFA
-153 TDAALSY
+153 TDAALSS
-160 ALNAAPDAN
+160 ALNATPGAD
-169 HPKTSEYVYK
+169 HPASGTYVYK
-179 FEVPKDKGFDGENPL
+179 FEVPEDFDGEKVL

-211 CPQVESLYEVSVSAS
+211 LPPVESLYEVTVSAS
-226 PNEAGLAAVISQ
+226 PVEGGLVSAV
-238 APAQEAGKEE
+238 QEPQQDGVTE
-248 VILEANPNK
+248 VVTLYANPNK

-262 EWQDDQGNTLST
+262 EWQDAEGNTLST
-274 NNPYTCEI
+274 TTPYTDSI
-282 GADAS
+282 KADAAY
-287 FVAVFELRALP
+287 VAVFESTALP
-298 ISATP
+298 VSATP

-314 TGCKTKGDNQLIDS
+314 TGCVTKGDNQLIDS

-358 GVAVT
+358 GMGVT
-363 LGYVDASG
+363 LGYVDAGG

-379 DITNSGNYNRGENY
+379 DITNSGNWNSGENY

-408 KMLCHTT
+408 KMLCHAN
-415 KGGFCVNVFEMA
+415 GSYCVNVFEMA
-427 VVRAGDVTPTYTVTY
+427 VVRVGDVTPTYTVTY

-463 SITIP
+463 TITIP
-468 ANYTLY
+468 ANFTLY

-481 GWTDGVKTYK
+481 GWTDGVNTYD
-491 LGDKMTVTANVALTP
+491 LGDKMTVTSNVSLTP

-511 NVSLADREEDITI
+511 NVSLATRNDAVTIT
-524 EWDFQRR
+524 WDFQRK

-537 AWEKRGLDNLSW
+537 AWQGGSCENMAW
-549 VTQVEIDG
+549 VSQVKVNG
-557 EVIDVRMRVDVSAGK
+557 ETIDVKMGVNAASGK
-572 VANANWPDCAQ
+572 VANANWEDWAQ
-583 INKGTI
+583 LNGGTV
-589 LSIPACK
+589 LSIPAYK

-601 MESLNAITTTT
+601 LESYSATTTTT
-612 IAGAVINQGTKTPT
+612 IAGDVIDQGTKTPS
-626 YTYEGSEE
+626 YTYEGTEE
-634 LIDIVIGDDGK
+634 QIDIVIGDGS
-645 YWRTVTLTLPAL
+645 YWRTVTLTLPAR
-657 TLVVTDRE
+657 TLEVVDRE
-665 DLAASGTY
+665 DLVAEGTY
-673 AKATY
+673 AQATY

-699 ETCENYTFYTL
+699 ETCEQYTFYTL
-710 SKANST
+710 SAATNNT
-716 SITFVEVDEPQANM
+716 ITFVEVAEPQANM
-730 PYLYRAKDREA
+730 PYLYSAKDREA
-741 TTHVFTGGK
+741 TTHTFTGGE

-756 AGAHVVG
+756 AGAQVVG

-815 NQVVAASAPTLRM
+815 NQVVAASAPTLRV

>member
-1 MYLSTIFKRKLL
+1 M
-13 LAATLLCAGML
+13 
-24 SMTAATV
+24 
-31 EDLKPIKST
+31 
-40 YVCAFDNYTQNGGSR
+40 
-55 AKGTLFGNNYFIDVT
+55 
-70 GGSVSTGKGSIDIS
+70 
-84 NSKTYSAIN
+84 
-93 GADVD
+93 
-98 YLSAKYSTYGSQL
+98 SAKYSTYGSQL
-111 NSLRLKNAQ
+111 NSLRLKNNR
-120 DVIALKPLAGSVI
+120 DVIALKPVAGSVI
-133 YVFGV
+133 YVFGQ
-138 GGGKTGADARIPKFA
+138 GNNKTGAEARIPKFA
-153 TDAALSY
+153 TDAALSS
-160 ALNAAPDAN
+160 ALNVTPGAD
-169 HPKTSEYVYK
+169 HPASGTYVYK
-179 FEVPKDKGFDGENPL
+179 FEVPEGEGFDGDKPL

-282 GADAS
+282 SADAS

-314 TGCKTKGDNQLIDS
+314 TGCKTIGDNQLIDS

-379 DITNSGNYNRGENY
+379 DITNSGNFTSGENY

-415 KGGFCVNVFEMA
+415 KGGYCVNVYEMA

-481 GWTDGVKTYK
+481 GWTDGVNTYD
-491 LGDKMTVTANVALTP
+491 LGGKMTVSANTNLTP

-511 NVSLADREEDITI
+511 NVSLATRNDAVTIT
-524 EWDFQRR
+524 WDFQRK

-537 AWEKRGLDNLSW
+537 AWQGGSYANMAW
-549 VTQVEIDG
+549 VSQVKVNG
-557 EVIDVRMRVDVSAGK
+557 ETIDVKMGVNAASGK
-572 VANANWPDCAQ
+572 VANANWNDWAQ

-601 MESLNAITTTT
+601 MESHSATTTTT
-612 IAGAVINQGTKTPT
+612 IAGAVINQGTLTPT
-626 YTYEGSEE
+626 YTYEGSDEQVN
-634 LIDIVIGDDGK
+634 IVIGDGS
-645 YWRTVTLTLPAL
+645 YWRTVKLTLPAR
-657 TLVVTDRE
+657 TLDIVDRE
-665 DLAASGTY
+665 NLVAEGTY
-673 AKATY
+673 AQATY

-699 ETCENYTFYTL
+699 ETCVNYTFYTL

-815 NQVVAASAPTLRM
+815 NQVVAASAPMLRV

>member
-1 MYLSTIFKRKLL
+1 MNFFTKSRRRLL
-13 LAATLLCAGML
+13 LFAALLCAGMA
-24 SMTAATV
+24 SMKASTV
-31 EDLKPIKST
+31 NDLQTIRGT
-40 YVCAFDNYTQNGGSR
+40 YVYAFDAYTQNGGGTR
-55 AKGTLFGNNYFIDVT
+55 AKGTLFGNDFFLDVT

-84 NSKTYSAIN
+84 VSDTYSAIN

-98 YLSAKYSTYGSQL
+98 YLSAQYSTYGSQL

-120 DVIALKPLAGSVI
+120 DVIALKPVAGSVI
-133 YVFGV
+133 YVFGQ
-138 GGGKTGADARIPKFA
+138 GNGATGAAARIPRFSTEA
-153 TDAALSY
+153 DLDP
-160 ALNAAPDAN
+160 ALNVAPDES
-169 HPKTSEYVYK
+169 HPKTNNYVFKY
-179 FEVPKDKGFDGENPL
+179 EVPEDFDGEKVL
-194 YIGSYNGDAFFS
+194 YIGSYNGDAYFS

-211 CPQVESLYEVSVSAS
+211 LPPVESLYEVTVSAS
-226 PNEAGLAAVISQ
+226 PVEGGLVSAV
-238 APAQEAGKEE
+238 QEPQQDGVTE
-248 VILEANPNK
+248 VVTLYANPNK

-262 EWQDDQGNTLST
+262 EWQDAEGNTLST
-274 NNPYTCEI
+274 TTPYTDSI
-282 GADAS
+282 KADAAY
-287 FVAVFELRALP
+287 VAVFESTALP
-298 ISATP
+298 VSATP

-314 TGCKTKGDNQLIDS
+314 TGCVTKGDNQLIDS

-358 GVAVT
+358 GMGVT
-363 LGYVDASG
+363 LGYVDAGG

-379 DITNSGNYNRGENY
+379 DITNSGDWNSGENY

-408 KMLCHTT
+408 KMLCHAE
-415 KGGFCVNVFEMA
+415 GGYCVNVFEMA
-427 VVRAGDVTPTYTVTY
+427 VVRVGDVTPTYTVTY

-463 SITIP
+463 TITIP

-481 GWTDGVKTYK
+481 GWTDGVNTYD
-491 LGDKMTVTANVALTP
+491 LGGKMTVSANTNLTP

-511 NVSLADREEDITI
+511 NVSLATRNDAVTIT
-524 EWDFQRR
+524 WDFQRK

-537 AWEKRGLDNLSW
+537 AWQGGSCENMAW
-549 VTQVEIDG
+549 VSQVKVNG
-557 EVIDVRMRVDVSAGK
+557 ETIDVKMGVNAASGK
-572 VANANWPDCAQ
+572 VANANWEDWAQ
-583 INKGTI
+583 LNGGTV
-589 LSIPACK
+589 LSIPAYK

-601 MESLNAITTTT
+601 LESYSATTTTT
-612 IAGAVINQGTKTPT
+612 IAGDVIDQGTKTPS
-626 YTYEGSEE
+626 YTYEGTEE
-634 LIDIVIGDDGK
+634 QIDIVIGDGS
-645 YWRTVTLTLPAL
+645 YWRTVTLTLPAR
-657 TLVVTDRE
+657 TLEVVDRE
-665 DLAASGTY
+665 DLVAEGTY
-673 AKATY
+673 AQATY

-699 ETCENYTFYTL
+699 ETCEQYTFYTL
-710 SKANST
+710 SAATNNT
-716 SITFVEVDEPQANM
+716 ITFVEVAEPQANM
-730 PYLYRAKDREA
+730 PYLYSAKDREA
-741 TTHVFTGGK
+741 TTHTFTGGE

-756 AGAHVVG
+756 AGAQVVG

-815 NQVVAASAPTLRM
+815 NQVVAASAPTLRV

-839 VITPDQIEGAVIYDL
+839 VIPPDQIEGAVIYDL

>member
-1 MYLSTIFKRKLL
+1 MCTRLMHTPK
-13 LAATLLCAGML
+13 M
-24 SMTAATV
+24 
-31 EDLKPIKST
+31 
-40 YVCAFDNYTQNGGSR
+40 GGGTR
-55 AKGTLFGNNYFIDVT
+55 AKGTLFGNDFFLDVT

-84 NSKTYSAIN
+84 VSDTYSAIN

-98 YLSAKYSTYGSQL
+98 YLSAQYSTYGSQL

-120 DVIALKPLAGSVI
+120 DVIALKPVAGSVI
-133 YVFGV
+133 YVFGQ
-138 GGGKTGADARIPKFA
+138 GNGATGAAARIPRFSTEA
-153 TDAALSY
+153 DLDP
-160 ALNAAPDAN
+160 ALNVAPDES
-169 HPKTSEYVYK
+169 HPKTNNYVFKY
-179 FEVPKDKGFDGENPL
+179 EVPEDFDGEKVL
-194 YIGSYNGDAFFS
+194 YIGSYNGDAYFS

-211 CPQVESLYEVSVSAS
+211 LPPVESLYEVTVSAS
-226 PNEAGLAAVISQ
+226 PVEGGLVSAV
-238 APAQEAGKEE
+238 QEPQQDGVTE
-248 VILEANPNK
+248 VVTLYANPNK

-262 EWQDDQGNTLST
+262 EWQDAEGNTLST
-274 NNPYTCEI
+274 TTPYTDSI
-282 GADAS
+282 KADAAY
-287 FVAVFELRALP
+287 VAVFESTALP
-298 ISATP
+298 VSATP

-314 TGCKTKGDNQLIDS
+314 TGCVTKGDNQLIDS

-358 GVAVT
+358 GMGVT
-363 LGYVDASG
+363 LGYVDAGG

-379 DITNSGNYNRGENY
+379 DITNSGNWNSGENY

-408 KMLCHTT
+408 KMLCHAE
-415 KGGFCVNVFEMA
+415 GGYCVNVFEMA
-427 VVRAGDVTPTYTVTY
+427 VVRVGDVTPTYTVTY

-463 SITIP
+463 TITIP

-481 GWTDGVKTYK
+481 GWTDGVNTYD
-491 LGDKMTVTANVALTP
+491 LGGKMTVSANTNLTP

-511 NVSLADREEDITI
+511 NVSLATRNDAVTIT
-524 EWDFQRR
+524 WDFQRK

-537 AWEKRGLDNLSW
+537 AWQGGSCENMAW
-549 VTQVEIDG
+549 VSQVKVNG
-557 EVIDVRMRVDVSAGK
+557 ETIDVKMGVNAASGK
-572 VANANWPDCAQ
+572 VANANWEDWAQ
-583 INKGTI
+583 LNGGTV
-589 LSIPACK
+589 LSIPAYK

-601 MESLNAITTTT
+601 LESYSATTTTT
-612 IAGAVINQGTKTPT
+612 IAGDVIDQGTKTPS
-626 YTYEGSEE
+626 YTYEGTEE
-634 LIDIVIGDDGK
+634 QIDIVIGDGS
-645 YWRTVTLTLPAL
+645 YWRTVTLTLPAR
-657 TLVVTDRE
+657 TLEVVDRE
-665 DLAASGTY
+665 DLVAEGTY
-673 AKATY
+673 AQATY

-699 ETCENYTFYTL
+699 ETCEQYTFYTL
-710 SKANST
+710 SAATNNT
-716 SITFVEVDEPQANM
+716 ITFVEVAEPQANM
-730 PYLYRAKDREA
+730 PYLYSAKDREA
-741 TTHVFTGGK
+741 TTHTFTGGE

-756 AGAHVVG
+756 AGAQVVG

-815 NQVVAASAPTLRM
+815 NQVVAASAPTLRV

-839 VITPDQIEGAVIYDL
+839 VIPPDQIEGAVIYDL

>member
-1 MYLSTIFKRKLL
+1 MNFFTKSRRRLL
-13 LAATLLCAGML
+13 LFAALLCAGMA
-24 SMTAATV
+24 SMKASTV
-31 EDLKPIKST
+31 NDLQTIRGT
-40 YVCAFDNYTQNGGSR
+40 YVYAFDAYTQNGGGTR
-55 AKGTLFGNNYFIDVT
+55 TNGTLFGNDFFLDVT
-70 GGSVSTGKGSIDIS
+70 GGSVSTGKGSIDLS
-84 NSKTYSAIN
+84 NSSTYTAIN

-98 YLSAKYSTYGSQL
+98 YLSATYSTYGSQL

-120 DVIALKPLAGSVI
+120 DVIALKPVAGSVI
-133 YVFGV
+133 YLFGQ
-138 GGGKTGADARIPKFA
+138 GNNKTGAEARIPKFA
-153 TDAALSY
+153 TDAALSS
-160 ALNAAPDAN
+160 ALNETPGAD
-169 HPKTSEYVYK
+169 HPASGTYVYK
-179 FEVPKDKGFDGENPL
+179 FEVPEGFDGEKVL

-211 CPQVESLYEVSVSAS
+211 LPPVESLYEVTVSAS
-226 PNEAGLAAVISQ
+226 PVEGGLVNAV
-238 APAQEAGKEE
+238 QEPQQDGVTE
-248 VILEANPNK
+248 VVTLYANPNK

-262 EWQDDQGNTLST
+262 EWQDAEGNTLST
-274 NNPYTCEI
+274 TTPYTDSI
-282 GADAS
+282 KADAAY
-287 FVAVFELRALP
+287 VAVFESTALP
-298 ISATP
+298 VSATP

-314 TGCKTKGDNQLIDS
+314 TGCVTKGDNQLIDS

-358 GVAVT
+358 GMGVT
-363 LGYVDASG
+363 LGYVDAGG

-379 DITNSGNYNRGENY
+379 DITNSGNWNSGENY

-408 KMLCHTT
+408 KMLCHAN
-415 KGGFCVNVFEMA
+415 GSYCVNVFEMA
-427 VVRAGDVTPTYTVTY
+427 VVRVGDVTPTYTVTY

-463 SITIP
+463 TITIP

-481 GWTDGVKTYK
+481 GWTDGVNTYD
-491 LGDKMTVTANVALTP
+491 LGGKMTVSANTNLTP

-511 NVSLADREEDITI
+511 NVSLATRNDAVTIT
-524 EWDFQRR
+524 WDFQRK

-537 AWEKRGLDNLSW
+537 AWQGGSCENMAW
-549 VTQVEIDG
+549 VSQVKVNG
-557 EVIDVRMRVDVSAGK
+557 ETIDVKMGVNAASGK
-572 VANANWPDCAQ
+572 VANANWEDWAQ
-583 INKGTI
+583 LNGGTV
-589 LSIPACK
+589 LSIPAYK

-601 MESLNAITTTT
+601 LESYSATTTTT
-612 IAGAVINQGTKTPT
+612 IAGDVIDQGTKTPS
-626 YTYEGSEE
+626 YTYEGTEE
-634 LIDIVIGDDGK
+634 QIDIVIGDGS
-645 YWRTVTLTLPAL
+645 YWRTVTLTLPAR
-657 TLVVTDRE
+657 TLEVVDRE
-665 DLAASGTY
+665 DLVAEGTY
-673 AKATY
+673 AQATY

-699 ETCENYTFYTL
+699 ETCEQYTFYTL
-710 SKANST
+710 SAATNNT
-716 SITFVEVDEPQANM
+716 ITFVEVAEPQANM

-741 TTHVFTGGK
+741 TTHTFTGGE

-756 AGAHVVG
+756 AGAQVVG

-815 NQVVAASAPTLRM
+815 NQVVAASAPTLRV